1 MIHTHRLELFACRAS
16 ENFAK
21 QVIDHLNTT
30 KSPEEPEVHL
40 GELEVTPF
48 SDGEFQPQYAES
60 VRGASVYI
68 LQSTIPPADNL
79 MELLLAIDAAKRAS
93 ADEVVAVMPY
103 FGWARQDR
111 KDRPRVSIASKLV
124 ANMLTAAGCDRVMT
138 CELHAAQIQG
148 FFDIPVDH
156 LWASSIFIPY
166 IQAMNLDNLSIA
178 SPDMGG
184 AKKANIYARHLNA
197 PLIICHKDRTKAN
210 VVGSMTAIGEIEG
223 RNVVIVDD
231 MVDTAGTITKCAEV
245 LMERGA
251 LSVRAVCTHPIL
263 SGPAYDRIYA
273 SPLQEF
279 IVADTIPLD
288 PKKDNSRFTVLSM
301 TGLFA
306 KVIDRIYHNE
316 PVSDLFIRS

>member
-1 MIHTHRLELFACRAS
+1 MEQYDHRLKIFACSGSRA
-16 ENFAK
+16 FAEQIAQK
-21 QVIDHLNTT
+21 LNTT
-30 KSPEEPEVHL
+30 L
-40 GELEVTPF
+40 GESELTVF
-48 SDGEFQPQYAES
+48 SDGEFQPQYMES
-60 VRGASVYI
+60 VRGATVFI
-68 LQSTIPPADNL
+68 VQSTNPPADTL
-79 MELLLAIDAAKRAS
+79 FELLLMIDAARRAS
-93 ADEVVAVMPY
+93 AYKVIAVIPY

-166 IQAMNLDNLSIA
+166 IQAMNLENLSVA

-184 AKKANIYARHLNA
+184 AKKANVYARHLNA

-231 MVDTAGTITKCAEV
+231 MVDTAGTITKCADV

-263 SGPAYDRIYA
+263 SGPAYERIYNSA
-273 SPLQEF
+273 IQEF
-279 IVADTIPLD
+279 IVADTIPLKKD
-288 PKKDNSRFTVLSM
+288 KDNSIFTVLSM

-306 KVIDRIYHNE
+306 NVIDRIYHNE

>member
-1 MIHTHRLELFACRAS
+1 MEQYDHRLKIFACDGSRVFA
-16 ENFAK
+16 EQIAK
-21 QVIDHLNTT
+21 QLNTT
-30 KSPEEPEVHL
+30 L
-40 GELEVTPF
+40 GDSELTRF
-48 SDGEFQPQYAES
+48 SDGEFQPQFTES
-60 VRGASVYI
+60 VRGATVFI
-68 LQSTIPPADNL
+68 VQSTNPPADNL
-79 MELLLAIDAAKRAS
+79 FELLLMIDAARRAS
-93 ADEVVAVMPY
+93 AYKVIAVIPY

-251 LSVRAVCTHPIL
+251 LSVRAACTHPIL

-273 SPLQEF
+273 SPIQEF

>member
-1 MIHTHRLELFACRAS
+1 MEEYYHKLKIFACSGSRT
-16 ENFAK
+16 FAEK
-21 QVIDHLNTT
+21 IAERLNTR
-30 KSPEEPEVHL
+30 L
-40 GELEVTPF
+40 GDSELTVF
-48 SDGEFQPQYAES
+48 SDGEFQPQFTES
-60 VRGASVYI
+60 VRGATVFI
-68 LQSTIPPADNL
+68 VQSTNPPADTL
-79 MELLLAIDAAKRAS
+79 FELLLMIDAARRAS
-93 ADEVVAVMPY
+93 AYKVIAVIPY

-166 IQAMNLDNLSIA
+166 IQAMNLENLSIA

-184 AKKANIYARHLNA
+184 AKKANVYARHLNA

-210 VVGSMTAIGEIEG
+210 VIGSMTAIGEIEG

-231 MVDTAGTITKCAEV
+231 MVDTAGTITKCADV

-263 SGPAYDRIYA
+263 SGPAYDRINA
-273 SPLQEF
+273 SPIQEF
-279 IVADTIPLD
+279 IVADTVPL
-288 PKKDNSRFTVLSM
+288 KKDMDNSKFTVLSM

-306 KVIDRIYHNE
+306 DVIDHIYHNE

>member
-1 MIHTHRLELFACRAS
+1 MQEYDHKLKLFACNGSRA
-16 ENFAK
+16 FAEQIAK
-21 QVIDHLNTT
+21 KLNT
-30 KSPEEPEVHL
+30 KL
-40 GELEVTPF
+40 GDSELTVF
-48 SDGEFQPQYAES
+48 SDGEFQPQFTES
-60 VRGASVYI
+60 VRGSAVFI
-68 LQSTIPPADNL
+68 VQSTNPPADNL
-79 MELLLAIDAAKRAS
+79 FELLLMIDAARRAS
-93 ADEVVAVMPY
+93 AYKVIAVIPY

-166 IQAMNLDNLSIA
+166 IQAMNLENLSVA

-184 AKKANIYARHLNA
+184 AKKANIYAKHLNA
-197 PLIICHKDRTKAN
+197 PLIICHKDRSKAN

-263 SGPAYDRIYA
+263 SGPAYDRINA
-273 SPLQEF
+273 SAIQEF
-279 IVADTIPLD
+279 IVADTVPLKQD
-288 PKKDNSRFTVLSM
+288 KDNSKFTVLSM

-306 KVIDRIYHNE
+306 DVIDHIYHNE

>member
-1 MIHTHRLELFACRAS
+1 MEEYDHKMKIFACSGSRT
-16 ENFAK
+16 FAEK
-21 QVIDHLNTT
+21 IAERLNTR
-30 KSPEEPEVHL
+30 L
-40 GELEVTPF
+40 GDSELTVF
-48 SDGEFQPQYAES
+48 SDGEFQPQFTES
-60 VRGASVYI
+60 VRGATVFI
-68 LQSTIPPADNL
+68 VQSTNPPSDTL
-79 MELLLAIDAAKRAS
+79 FELLLMIDAARRAS
-93 ADEVVAVMPY
+93 AYKVIAVIPY

-148 FFDIPVDH
+148 FFDIPVDR

-166 IQAMNLDNLSIA
+166 IQAMNLSNLSIA

-184 AKKANIYARHLNA
+184 AKKANVYAKHLNA
-197 PLIICHKDRTKAN
+197 PLIICHKDRSKAN
-210 VVGSMTAIGEIEG
+210 VIGSMTAIGEIEG

-231 MVDTAGTITKCAEV
+231 MVDTAGTITKCANV

-263 SGPAYDRIYA
+263 SGPAYQRIND
-273 SPLQEF
+273 SPIQEF
-279 IVADTIPLD
+279 IVADTIPLHPD
-288 PKKDNSRFTVLSM
+288 KDNSRFTVLSM

-306 KVIDRIYHNE
+306 DVIDHIYHNE

>member
-1 MIHTHRLELFACRAS
+1 MEEYDHKMKIFACSGSRT
-16 ENFAK
+16 FAEK
-21 QVIDHLNTT
+21 IAERLNTR
-30 KSPEEPEVHL
+30 L
-40 GELEVTPF
+40 GDSELTVF
-48 SDGEFQPQYAES
+48 SDGEFQPQFTES
-60 VRGASVYI
+60 VRGATVFI
-68 LQSTIPPADNL
+68 VQSTNPPSDTL
-79 MELLLAIDAAKRAS
+79 FELLLMIDAARRAS
-93 ADEVVAVMPY
+93 AYKVIAVIPY

-166 IQAMNLDNLSIA
+166 IKAMNLENLSIA

-184 AKKANIYARHLNA
+184 AKKANIYAKHLNA
-197 PLIICHKDRTKAN
+197 PLIICHKDRSKAN
-210 VVGSMTAIGEIEG
+210 VIGSMTAIGEIEG

-231 MVDTAGTITKCAEV
+231 MVDTAGTITKCANV

-263 SGPAYDRIYA
+263 SGPAYQRIND
-273 SPLQEF
+273 SPIQEF
-279 IVADTIPLD
+279 IVADTIPLHPD
-288 PKKDNSRFTVLSM
+288 KDNSRFTVLSM

-306 KVIDRIYHNE
+306 DVIDHIYHNE

>member
-1 MIHTHRLELFACRAS
+1 MQEYDHKLKLFACNGSRA
-16 ENFAK
+16 FAEQIAQK
-21 QVIDHLNTT
+21 LNT
-30 KSPEEPEVHL
+30 KL
-40 GELEVTPF
+40 GDSELTVF
-48 SDGEFQPQYAES
+48 SDGEFQPQFTES
-60 VRGASVYI
+60 VRGSAVFI
-68 LQSTIPPADNL
+68 VQSTNPPADNL
-79 MELLLAIDAAKRAS
+79 FELLLMIDAARRAS
-93 ADEVVAVMPY
+93 AYKVIAVIPY

-166 IQAMNLDNLSIA
+166 IKAMNLDNLSIA

-184 AKKANIYARHLNA
+184 AKKANIYAKHLNA
-197 PLIICHKDRTKAN
+197 PLIICHKDRSKAN
-210 VVGSMTAIGEIEG
+210 VIGNMTAIGEIEG
-223 RNVVIVDD
+223 RNAVIVDD

-263 SGPAYDRIYA
+263 SGPAYDRINA
-273 SPLQEF
+273 SAIQEF
-279 IVADTIPLD
+279 IVADTIPLQAD
-288 PKKDNSRFTVLSM
+288 KDNSKFTVLSM

-306 KVIDRIYHNE
+306 DVIDHIYHNE

>member
-1 MIHTHRLELFACRAS
+1 MEEYDHKMKIFACSGSRT
-16 ENFAK
+16 FAEK
-21 QVIDHLNTT
+21 IAERLNTR
-30 KSPEEPEVHL
+30 L
-40 GELEVTPF
+40 GDSELTVF
-48 SDGEFQPQYAES
+48 SDGEFQPQFTES
-60 VRGASVYI
+60 VRGATVFI
-68 LQSTIPPADNL
+68 VQSTNPPSDTL
-79 MELLLAIDAAKRAS
+79 FELLLMIDAARRAS
-93 ADEVVAVMPY
+93 AYKVIAVIPY

-166 IQAMNLDNLSIA
+166 IKTMNLENLSIA

-184 AKKANIYARHLNA
+184 AKKANIYAKHLNA
-197 PLIICHKDRTKAN
+197 PLIICHKDRSKAN
-210 VVGSMTAIGEIEG
+210 VIGSMTAIGEIEG

-231 MVDTAGTITKCAEV
+231 MVDTAGTITKCANV

-263 SGPAYDRIYA
+263 SGPAYQRIND
-273 SPLQEF
+273 SPIQEF
-279 IVADTIPLD
+279 IVADTIPLHPD
-288 PKKDNSRFTVLSM
+288 KDNSRFTVLSM

-306 KVIDRIYHNE
+306 DVIDHIYHNE

>member
-1 MIHTHRLELFACRAS
+1 MQEYDHKLKLFACNGSRA
-16 ENFAK
+16 FAEQIAQK
-21 QVIDHLNTT
+21 LNT
-30 KSPEEPEVHL
+30 KL
-40 GELEVTPF
+40 GDSELTVF
-48 SDGEFQPQYAES
+48 SDGEFQPQFTES
-60 VRGASVYI
+60 VRGSAVFI
-68 LQSTIPPADNL
+68 VQSTNPPADNL
-79 MELLLAIDAAKRAS
+79 FELLLMIDAARRAS
-93 ADEVVAVMPY
+93 AYKVIAVIPY

-166 IQAMNLDNLSIA
+166 IKAMNLDNLSIA

-184 AKKANIYARHLNA
+184 AKKANIYAKHLNA
-197 PLIICHKDRTKAN
+197 PLIICHKDRSKAN
-210 VVGSMTAIGEIEG
+210 VIGNMTAIGEIEG

-263 SGPAYDRIYA
+263 SGPAYDRINA
-273 SPLQEF
+273 SAIQEF
-279 IVADTIPLD
+279 IVADTIPLQAD
-288 PKKDNSRFTVLSM
+288 KDNSKFTVLSM

-306 KVIDRIYHNE
+306 DVIDHIYHNE

>member
-1 MIHTHRLELFACRAS
+1 MEQYDHKLKIFACTGARV
-16 ENFAK
+16 FAE
-21 QVIDHLNTT
+21 QIAQQLNTT
-30 KSPEEPEVHL
+30 V
-40 GELEVTPF
+40 GESELTRF
-48 SDGEFQPQYAES
+48 SDGEFQPQFTES
-60 VRGASVYI
+60 VRGATVFI
-68 LQSTIPPADNL
+68 VQSTNPPADNL
-79 MELLLAIDAAKRAS
+79 FELLLMIDAARRAS
-93 ADEVVAVMPY
+93 AYKVIAVIPY

-184 AKKANIYARHLNA
+184 AKKANVYARHLNA

-231 MVDTAGTITKCAEV
+231 MVDTAGTITKCANV

-251 LSVRAVCTHPIL
+251 CSVRAVCTHPIL

-273 SPLQEF
+273 SPLQAF

-288 PKKDNSRFTVLSM
+288 PAKDNSRFTVLSM

-306 KVIDRIYHNE
+306 QVIDRIYHNE

>member
-1 MIHTHRLELFACRAS
+1 MEEYDHKLKIFSCSGSRTFAEKIAER
-16 ENFAK
+16 
-21 QVIDHLNTT
+21 LNTR
-30 KSPEEPEVHL
+30 L
-40 GELEVTPF
+40 GDSELTVF
-48 SDGEFQPQYAES
+48 SDGEFQPQFTES
-60 VRGASVYI
+60 VRGATVFI
-68 LQSTIPPADNL
+68 VQSTNPPADTL
-79 MELLLAIDAAKRAS
+79 FELLLMIDAARRAS
-93 ADEVVAVMPY
+93 AYKVIAVIPY

-166 IQAMNLDNLSIA
+166 IKAMNLDNLSIA

-197 PLIICHKDRTKAN
+197 PLIICHKDRSKAN
-210 VVGSMTAIGEIEG
+210 VIGSMTAIGEIEG

-231 MVDTAGTITKCAEV
+231 MVDTAGTITKCADV

-263 SGPAYDRIYA
+263 SGPAYDRINA
-273 SPLQEF
+273 SPIQEF
-279 IVADTIPLD
+279 LVADTVPLKQD
-288 PKKDNSRFTVLSM
+288 KDNTKFTVLSM

-306 KVIDRIYHNE
+306 DVIDHIYHNE
-316 PVSDLFIRS
+316 PVSDLFIQS

>member
-1 MIHTHRLELFACRAS
+1 MQEYDHKLKIFACNGSRA
-16 ENFAK
+16 FAEQIAQK
-21 QVIDHLNTT
+21 LNT
-30 KSPEEPEVHL
+30 KL
-40 GELEVTPF
+40 GDSELTVF
-48 SDGEFQPQYAES
+48 SDGEFQPQFTES
-60 VRGASVYI
+60 VRGSAVFI
-68 LQSTIPPADNL
+68 VQSTNPPADNL
-79 MELLLAIDAAKRAS
+79 FELLLMIDAARRAS
-93 ADEVVAVMPY
+93 AYKVIAVIPY

-148 FFDIPVDH
+148 FFDIPVDPR
-156 LWASSIFIPY
+156 WASSIFIPY
-166 IQAMNLDNLSIA
+166 IKAMNLENLSVA

-184 AKKANIYARHLNA
+184 AKKANVYAKHLNA
-197 PLIICHKDRTKAN
+197 PLIICHKDRSKAN
-210 VVGSMTAIGEIEG
+210 VIGSMTAIGEIEG

-245 LMERGA
+245 LMDRGA

-263 SGPAYDRIYA
+263 SGPAYDRINA
-273 SPLQEF
+273 SAIQEF
-279 IVADTIPLD
+279 IVADTIPLKQD
-288 PKKDNSRFTVLSM
+288 KDNSKFTVLSM

-306 KVIDRIYHNE
+306 DVIDHIYHNE

>member
-1 MIHTHRLELFACRAS
+1 MQEYDHKLKLFACNGSRA
-16 ENFAK
+16 FAEQIAK
-21 QVIDHLNTT
+21 KLNT
-30 KSPEEPEVHL
+30 KL
-40 GELEVTPF
+40 GDSELTVF
-48 SDGEFQPQYAES
+48 SDGEFQPQFTES
-60 VRGASVYI
+60 VRGSAVFI
-68 LQSTIPPADNL
+68 VQSTNPPADNL
-79 MELLLAIDAAKRAS
+79 FELLLMIDAARRAS
-93 ADEVVAVMPY
+93 AYKVIAVIPY

-166 IQAMNLDNLSIA
+166 IQAMNLDNLSVA

-184 AKKANIYARHLNA
+184 AKKANVYAKHLNA
-197 PLIICHKDRTKAN
+197 PLIICHKDRSKAN

-263 SGPAYDRIYA
+263 SGPAYDRINA
-273 SPLQEF
+273 SAIQEF
-279 IVADTIPLD
+279 IVADTVPLKQD
-288 PKKDNSRFTVLSM
+288 KDNSKFTVLSM

-306 KVIDRIYHNE
+306 DVIDHIYHNE

>member
-1 MIHTHRLELFACRAS
+1 MEQYDHRLKIFACDGSRVFA
-16 ENFAK
+16 EQIAK
-21 QVIDHLNTT
+21 QLNTT
-30 KSPEEPEVHL
+30 L
-40 GELEVTPF
+40 GDSELTRF
-48 SDGEFQPQYAES
+48 SDGEFQPQFTES
-60 VRGASVYI
+60 VRGATVFI
-68 LQSTIPPADNL
+68 VQSTNPPADNL
-79 MELLLAIDAAKRAS
+79 FELLLMIDAARRAS
-93 ADEVVAVMPY
+93 AYKVIAVIPY

-210 VVGSMTAIGEIEG
+210 VIGNMTAIGEIEG

-273 SPLQEF
+273 SPLKEF

>member
-1 MIHTHRLELFACRAS
+1 MQEYDHKLKIFACSGSRA
-16 ENFAK
+16 FAEQIAQK
-21 QVIDHLNTT
+21 LNT
-30 KSPEEPEVHL
+30 KL
-40 GELEVTPF
+40 GDSELTVF
-48 SDGEFQPQYAES
+48 SDGEFQPQFTES
-60 VRGASVYI
+60 VRGSAVFI
-68 LQSTIPPADNL
+68 VQSTNPPADSL
-79 MELLLAIDAAKRAS
+79 FELLLMIDAARRAS
-93 ADEVVAVMPY
+93 AYKVIAVIPY

-166 IQAMNLDNLSIA
+166 IQAMNLENLSIA

-184 AKKANIYARHLNA
+184 AKKANVYARHLNA

-210 VVGSMTAIGEIEG
+210 VIGSMTAIGEIEG

-231 MVDTAGTITKCAEV
+231 MVDTAGTITKCADV

-263 SGPAYDRIYA
+263 SGPAYDRINA
-273 SPLQEF
+273 SAIQEF
-279 IVADTIPLD
+279 LVADTIPLKPD
-288 PKKDNSRFTVLSM
+288 KDNSKFTVLSM
-301 TGLFA
+301 TGMFA
-306 KVIDRIYHNE
+306 DVIDRIYHNE
-316 PVSDLFIRS
+316 PVSDLFIRC

>member
-1 MIHTHRLELFACRAS
+1 MQEYDHKLKIFACSGSRV
-16 ENFAK
+16 FAEQIAQK
-21 QVIDHLNTT
+21 LNT
-30 KSPEEPEVHL
+30 KL
-40 GELEVTPF
+40 GDSELTVF
-48 SDGEFQPQYAES
+48 SDGEFQPQFTES
-60 VRGASVYI
+60 VRGSAVFI
-68 LQSTIPPADNL
+68 VQSTNPPADSL
-79 MELLLAIDAAKRAS
+79 FELLLMIDAARRAS
-93 ADEVVAVMPY
+93 AYKVIAVIPY

-166 IQAMNLDNLSIA
+166 IQAMNVDNLSIA

-184 AKKANIYARHLNA
+184 AKKANVYAKHLNA
-197 PLIICHKDRTKAN
+197 PLIICHKDRSKAN
-210 VVGSMTAIGEIEG
+210 VIGSMTAIGEIEG

-231 MVDTAGTITKCAEV
+231 MVDTAGTITKCADV

-263 SGPAYDRIYA
+263 SGPAYDRINA
-273 SPLQEF
+273 SPIQEF
-279 IVADTIPLD
+279 LVADTIPLKQD
-288 PKKDNSRFTVLSM
+288 KDNHKFTVLSM
-301 TGLFA
+301 TGMFA
-306 KVIDRIYHNE
+306 DVIDRIYHNE
-316 PVSDLFIRS
+316 PVSDLFIRC

>member
-1 MIHTHRLELFACRAS
+1 MEQYDHRLKIFSCSGSRTFAEQIA
-16 ENFAK
+16 EK
-21 QVIDHLNTT
+21 LNT
-30 KSPEEPEVHL
+30 KL
-40 GELEVTPF
+40 GDSELTVF
-48 SDGEFQPQYAES
+48 SDGEFQPQFTES
-60 VRGASVYI
+60 VRGATVFI
-68 LQSTIPPADNL
+68 VQSTNPPADNL
-79 MELLLAIDAAKRAS
+79 FELLLMIDAARRAS
-93 ADEVVAVMPY
+93 AYKVIAVIPY

-166 IQAMNLDNLSIA
+166 IQAMNLSNLSIA

-184 AKKANIYARHLNA
+184 AKKANVYARHLNA

-231 MVDTAGTITKCAEV
+231 MVDTAGTITKCANV

-251 LSVRAVCTHPIL
+251 LSVRAVCTHAIL
-263 SGPAYDRIYA
+263 SGPAYDRINA
-273 SPLQEF
+273 SPIQEF
-279 IVADTIPLD
+279 IVADTVPLK
-288 PKKDNSRFTVLSM
+288 PEKDNSKFTVLSM

-306 KVIDRIYHNE
+306 DVIDHIYHNE

>member
-1 MIHTHRLELFACRAS
+1 MQEYDHKLKLFACNGSRA
-16 ENFAK
+16 FAEQIAQK
-21 QVIDHLNTT
+21 LNT
-30 KSPEEPEVHL
+30 KL
-40 GELEVTPF
+40 GDSELTVF
-48 SDGEFQPQYAES
+48 SDGEFQPQFTES
-60 VRGASVYI
+60 VRGSAVFI
-68 LQSTIPPADNL
+68 VQSTNPPADNL
-79 MELLLAIDAAKRAS
+79 FELLLMIDAARRAS
-93 ADEVVAVMPY
+93 AYKVIAVIPY

-111 KDRPRVSIASKLV
+111 KDRPRVSIAAKLV

-148 FFDIPVDH
+148 FFDVPVDH

-166 IQAMNLDNLSIA
+166 IKAMNLDNLSIA

-184 AKKANIYARHLNA
+184 AKKANIYAKHLNA
-197 PLIICHKDRTKAN
+197 PLIICHKDRSKAN
-210 VVGSMTAIGEIEG
+210 VIGSMTAIGEIEG

-263 SGPAYDRIYA
+263 SGPAYDRINA
-273 SPLQEF
+273 SAIQEF
-279 IVADTIPLD
+279 LVADTIPLQAD
-288 PKKDNSRFTVLSM
+288 KDNSKFTVLSM

-306 KVIDRIYHNE
+306 DVIDRIYHNE

>member
-1 MIHTHRLELFACRAS
+1 MQEYDHKLKLFACNGSRA
-16 ENFAK
+16 FAEQIAQK
-21 QVIDHLNTT
+21 LNTT
-30 KSPEEPEVHL
+30 L
-40 GELEVTPF
+40 GDSELTVF
-48 SDGEFQPQYAES
+48 SDGEFQPQYTES
-60 VRGASVYI
+60 VRGSAVFI
-68 LQSTIPPADNL
+68 VQSTNPPADNL
-79 MELLLAIDAAKRAS
+79 FELLLMIDAARRAS
-93 ADEVVAVMPY
+93 AYKVIAVIPY

-184 AKKANIYARHLNA
+184 AKKANVYARHLNA

-231 MVDTAGTITKCAEV
+231 MVDTAGTITKCANV

-263 SGPAYDRIYA
+263 SGPAYDRINA
-273 SPLQEF
+273 SPIQEF

-288 PKKDNSRFTVLSM
+288 PNKDNSRFTVLSM

-306 KVIDRIYHNE
+306 QVIDRIYHNE

>member
-1 MIHTHRLELFACRAS
+1 MEQYDHRLKIFACDGSRVFA
-16 ENFAK
+16 EQIAK
-21 QVIDHLNTT
+21 QLNTT
-30 KSPEEPEVHL
+30 L
-40 GELEVTPF
+40 GDSELTRF
-48 SDGEFQPQYAES
+48 SDGEFQPQFTES
-60 VRGASVYI
+60 VRGATVFI
-68 LQSTIPPADNL
+68 VQSTNPPADNL
-79 MELLLAIDAAKRAS
+79 FELLLMIDAARRAS
-93 ADEVVAVMPY
+93 AYKVIAVIPY

-184 AKKANIYARHLNA
+184 AKKANVYARHLNA

-231 MVDTAGTITKCAEV
+231 MVDTAGTITKCANV

-306 KVIDRIYHNE
+306 QVIDRIYHNE

>member
-1 MIHTHRLELFACRAS
+1 MQEYDHKLKIFACSGSRV
-16 ENFAK
+16 FAEQIAQK
-21 QVIDHLNTT
+21 LNT
-30 KSPEEPEVHL
+30 KL
-40 GELEVTPF
+40 GDSELTVF
-48 SDGEFQPQYAES
+48 SDGEFQPQFTES
-60 VRGASVYI
+60 VRGSAVFI
-68 LQSTIPPADNL
+68 VQSTNPPADSL
-79 MELLLAIDAAKRAS
+79 FELLLMIDAARRAS
-93 ADEVVAVMPY
+93 AYKVIAVIPY

-184 AKKANIYARHLNA
+184 AKKANVYAKHLNA
-197 PLIICHKDRTKAN
+197 PLIICHKDRSKAN
-210 VVGSMTAIGEIEG
+210 VIGSMTAIGEIEG

-231 MVDTAGTITKCAEV
+231 MVDTAGTITKCADV

-263 SGPAYDRIYA
+263 SGPAYDRINA
-273 SPLQEF
+273 SPIQEF
-279 IVADTIPLD
+279 LVADTIPLKQD
-288 PKKDNSRFTVLSM
+288 KDNHKFTVLSM
-301 TGLFA
+301 TGMFA
-306 KVIDRIYHNE
+306 DVIDRIYHNE
-316 PVSDLFIRS
+316 PVSDLFIRC

>member
-1 MIHTHRLELFACRAS
+1 MEQYDHRLKIFACDGSRVFA
-16 ENFAK
+16 EQIAK
-21 QVIDHLNTT
+21 QLNTT
-30 KSPEEPEVHL
+30 L
-40 GELEVTPF
+40 GDSELTRF
-48 SDGEFQPQYAES
+48 SDGEFQPQFTES
-60 VRGASVYI
+60 VRGATVFI
-68 LQSTIPPADNL
+68 VQSTNPPADNL
-79 MELLLAIDAAKRAS
+79 FELLLMIDAARRAS
-93 ADEVVAVMPY
+93 AYKVIAVIPY

-245 LMERGA
+245 LIERGA

-316 PVSDLFIRS
+316 PVSD

>member
-1 MIHTHRLELFACRAS
+1 MEQYDHRLKIFACDGSRVFA
-16 ENFAK
+16 EQIAK
-21 QVIDHLNTT
+21 QLNTT
-30 KSPEEPEVHL
+30 L
-40 GELEVTPF
+40 GDSELTRF
-48 SDGEFQPQYAES
+48 SDGEFQPQFTES
-60 VRGASVYI
+60 VRGATVFI
-68 LQSTIPPADNL
+68 VQSTNPPADNL
-79 MELLLAIDAAKRAS
+79 FELLLMIDAARRAS
-93 ADEVVAVMPY
+93 AYKVIAVIPY

-251 LSVRAVCTHPIL
+251 RSVRAVCTHPIL

-273 SPLQEF
+273 SPIQEF
-279 IVADTIPLD
+279 IVADTVPLKED
-288 PKKDNSRFTVLSM
+288 KDNSKFTVLSM

-306 KVIDRIYHNE
+306 DVIDRIYHNE

>member
-1 MIHTHRLELFACRAS
+1 MQEYDHKLKIFACNGSRA
-16 ENFAK
+16 FAEQIAQK
-21 QVIDHLNTT
+21 LNT
-30 KSPEEPEVHL
+30 KL
-40 GELEVTPF
+40 GDSELTVF
-48 SDGEFQPQYAES
+48 SDGEFQPQFTES
-60 VRGASVYI
+60 VHGSAVFI
-68 LQSTIPPADNL
+68 VQSTNPPADNL
-79 MELLLAIDAAKRAS
+79 FELLLMIDAARRAS
-93 ADEVVAVMPY
+93 AYKVIAVIPY

-166 IQAMNLDNLSIA
+166 IQAMNLDNLSVA

-184 AKKANIYARHLNA
+184 AKKANVYAKHLNA
-197 PLIICHKDRTKAN
+197 PLIICHKDRSKAN
-210 VVGSMTAIGEIEG
+210 VIGSMTAIGEIEG

-231 MVDTAGTITKCAEV
+231 MVDTAGTITKCADV

-251 LSVRAVCTHPIL
+251 ASVRAVCTHPIL
-263 SGPAYDRIYA
+263 SGPAYDRINA
-273 SPLQEF
+273 SPIQEF
-279 IVADTIPLD
+279 IVADTIPLK
-288 PKKDNSRFTVLSM
+288 PEKDNSKFTVLSM

-306 KVIDRIYHNE
+306 DVIDHIYHNE

>member
-1 MIHTHRLELFACRAS
+1 MQEYDHKLKLFACNGSRA
-16 ENFAK
+16 FAEQIAQK
-21 QVIDHLNTT
+21 LNT
-30 KSPEEPEVHL
+30 KL
-40 GELEVTPF
+40 GDSELTVF
-48 SDGEFQPQYAES
+48 SDGEFQPQFTES
-60 VRGASVYI
+60 VRGSAVFI
-68 LQSTIPPADNL
+68 VQSTNPPADNL
-79 MELLLAIDAAKRAS
+79 FELLLMIDAARRAS
-93 ADEVVAVMPY
+93 AYKVIAVIPY

-166 IQAMNLDNLSIA
+166 IKAMNLNNLSIA

-184 AKKANIYARHLNA
+184 AKKANIYAKHLNA
-197 PLIICHKDRTKAN
+197 PLIICHKDRSKAN
-210 VVGSMTAIGEIEG
+210 VIGNMTAIGEIEG

-263 SGPAYDRIYA
+263 SGPAYDRINA
-273 SPLQEF
+273 SAIQEF
-279 IVADTIPLD
+279 IVADTIPLQAD
-288 PKKDNSRFTVLSM
+288 KDNSKFTVLSM

-306 KVIDRIYHNE
+306 DVIDHIYHNE

>member
-1 MIHTHRLELFACRAS
+1 MQEYDHKLKLFACNGSRA
-16 ENFAK
+16 FAEQIAQK
-21 QVIDHLNTT
+21 LNT
-30 KSPEEPEVHL
+30 KL
-40 GELEVTPF
+40 GDSELTVF
-48 SDGEFQPQYAES
+48 SDGEFQPQFTES
-60 VRGASVYI
+60 VRGSAVFI
-68 LQSTIPPADNL
+68 VQSTNPPADNL
-79 MELLLAIDAAKRAS
+79 FELLLMIDAARRAS
-93 ADEVVAVMPY
+93 AYKVIAVIPY

-111 KDRPRVSIASKLV
+111 MDRPRVSIASKLV

-166 IQAMNLDNLSIA
+166 IKAMNLDNLSIA

-184 AKKANIYARHLNA
+184 AKKANIYAKHLNA
-197 PLIICHKDRTKAN
+197 PLIICHKDRSKAN
-210 VVGSMTAIGEIEG
+210 VIGSMTAIGEIEG

-263 SGPAYDRIYA
+263 SGPAYDRINA
-273 SPLQEF
+273 SAIQDFL
-279 IVADTIPLD
+279 VADTIPLQAD
-288 PKKDNSRFTVLSM
+288 KDNSKFTVLSM

-306 KVIDRIYHNE
+306 DVIDRIYHNE

>member
-1 MIHTHRLELFACRAS
+1 MEQYDHRLKIFACDGSRVFA
-16 ENFAK
+16 EQIAK
-21 QVIDHLNTT
+21 QLNTT
-30 KSPEEPEVHL
+30 L
-40 GELEVTPF
+40 GDSELTRF
-48 SDGEFQPQYAES
+48 SDGEFQPQFTES
-60 VRGASVYI
+60 VRGATVFI
-68 LQSTIPPADNL
+68 VQSTNPPADNL
-79 MELLLAIDAAKRAS
+79 FELLLMIDAARRAS
-93 ADEVVAVMPY
+93 AYKVIAVIPY

-210 VVGSMTAIGEIEG
+210 EVGSMTAIGEIEG

>member
-1 MIHTHRLELFACRAS
+1 MQEYDHKLKLFACNGSRA
-16 ENFAK
+16 FAEQIAQK
-21 QVIDHLNTT
+21 LNT
-30 KSPEEPEVHL
+30 KL
-40 GELEVTPF
+40 GDSELTIF
-48 SDGEFQPQYAES
+48 SDGEFQPQFTES
-60 VRGASVYI
+60 VRGSAVFI
-68 LQSTIPPADNL
+68 VQSTNPPADNL
-79 MELLLAIDAAKRAS
+79 FELLLMIDAARRAS
-93 ADEVVAVMPY
+93 AYKVIAVIPY

-166 IQAMNLDNLSIA
+166 IKAMNLDNLSIA

-184 AKKANIYARHLNA
+184 AKKANVYAKHLNA
-197 PLIICHKDRTKAN
+197 PLIICHKDRSKAN
-210 VVGSMTAIGEIEG
+210 VIGSMTAIGEIEG

-231 MVDTAGTITKCAEV
+231 MVDTAGTITKCADV

-263 SGPAYDRIYA
+263 SGPAYDRINA
-273 SPLQEF
+273 SPIQEF
-279 IVADTIPLD
+279 IVADTIPLH

-306 KVIDRIYHNE
+306 DVIDRIYHNE

>member
-1 MIHTHRLELFACRAS
+1 MQEYDHKLKIFACSGSRA
-16 ENFAK
+16 FAEQIAQK
-21 QVIDHLNTT
+21 LNT
-30 KSPEEPEVHL
+30 KL
-40 GELEVTPF
+40 GDSELTRF
-48 SDGEFQPQYAES
+48 SDGEFQPQFTES
-60 VRGASVYI
+60 VRGSAVFI
-68 LQSTIPPADNL
+68 VQSTNPPADSL
-79 MELLLAIDAAKRAS
+79 FELLLMIDAARRAS
-93 ADEVVAVMPY
+93 AYKVVAVIPY

-166 IQAMNLDNLSIA
+166 IQAMNLENLSIA

-184 AKKANIYARHLNA
+184 AKKANVYAKHLNA

-210 VVGSMTAIGEIEG
+210 VIGSMTAIGEIEG

-231 MVDTAGTITKCAEV
+231 MVDTAGTITKCADV

-263 SGPAYDRIYA
+263 SGPAYDRINA
-273 SPLQEF
+273 SPIQEF
-279 IVADTIPLD
+279 LVADTIPLKQD
-288 PKKDNSRFTVLSM
+288 KDNHKFTVLSM
-301 TGLFA
+301 TGMFA
-306 KVIDRIYHNE
+306 DVIDRIYHNE
-316 PVSDLFIRS
+316 PVSDLFIRC

>member
-1 MIHTHRLELFACRAS
+1 MQEYDHKLKLFACNGSRA
-16 ENFAK
+16 FAEQIAQK
-21 QVIDHLNTT
+21 LNT
-30 KSPEEPEVHL
+30 KL
-40 GELEVTPF
+40 GDSELTVF
-48 SDGEFQPQYAES
+48 SDGEFQPQFTES
-60 VRGASVYI
+60 VRGSAVFI
-68 LQSTIPPADNL
+68 VQSTNPPADNL
-79 MELLLAIDAAKRAS
+79 FELLLMIDAARRAS
-93 ADEVVAVMPY
+93 AYKVIAVIPY

-166 IQAMNLDNLSIA
+166 IQAMNLENLSIA

-184 AKKANIYARHLNA
+184 AKKANVYARHLNA

-251 LSVRAVCTHPIL
+251 RSVRAVCTHPIL

-273 SPLQEF
+273 SPIQEF
-279 IVADTIPLD
+279 IVADTVPLKED
-288 PKKDNSRFTVLSM
+288 KDNSKFTVLSM

-306 KVIDRIYHNE
+306 DVIDRIYHNE